1 MQNLIFSLNVVSPVF
16 LIILLGIVLK
26 RSHIIDDTF
35 ISVSSKV
42 VFNVAMP
49 ALVFNEICRIDFRA
63 AFDLKQVLWVYAGTL
78 AVFICAWLLV
88 LLLTR
93 DGRDQ
98 GAFIQGSVRSNYAIV
113 GFSIILNMFGSNALS
128 LAAIL
133 LAFIMPVY
141 NVLAVVALTAPLNRE
156 RHLGALKTLFMII
169 KNPLILAL
177 IVALPFSLSRINVPE
192 ALSVAVTY
200 LAKMTLPLALLGIGG
215 SLNFASV
222 KKDWRL
228 ALVATILRLI
238 VFPAALTYGAIC
250 LGYRGESLGVIFVL
264 FATPTAIASFIMAK
278 AMNSNAELAGNIV
291 LLTTLGSVVTM
302 SLGIFIIRTLGYF

>member
-1 MQNLIFSLNVVSPVF
+1 
-16 LIILLGIVLK
+16 
-26 RSHIIDDTF
+26 
-35 ISVSSKV
+35 
-42 VFNVAMP
+42 
-49 ALVFNEICRIDFRA
+49 
-63 AFDLKQVLWVYAGTL
+63 
-78 AVFICAWLLV
+78 
-88 LLLTR
+88 
-93 DGRDQ
+93 
-98 GAFIQGSVRSNYAIV
+98 SNYAIV
-113 GFSIILNMFGSNALS
+113 GFSIVLNMFGSNALS

-177 IVALPFSLSRINVPE
+177 MVALPFSLSRVNVPE

-200 LAKMTLPLALLGIGG
+200 LAKMTLPLALIGIGG